1 MRNVTKIP
9 TAAESAPHNKAT
21 HGIDDDGDNSHA
33 PAPAG
38 SVRAKTAWFLTSI
51 AASCLLLFLLRNEFH
66 GPKPSESSQA
76 QPQVQSKLNSQS
88 SRFPIS
94 SVASSLRKS
103 PASVADMA
111 QPRDVNASEKRPE
124 SDESPLRRWQ
134 LGTHWGKEPDPAL
147 GSFSSWA
154 QRYLAADPADRDTMV
169 AQGVELAQH
178 RRAALLELIATDPR
192 EALASSVPFSVR
204 QELPADIT
212 AQLEQRVSGKG
223 DFLVLAT
230 VPREDA
236 PGDHPGILRRALIG
250 QERFTAHVFGERKNQ
265 RTTTDI
271 SLHGVALDGQLA
283 LSESPVR
290 LLEPGEPPVSGAK
303 NAEPICSVSGLG
315 PGTVVAGGPVL
326 AASGSQVHWLCRGGH
341 LEALEHQVRA
351 AEGGSVQ
358 GGVAAYANAT
368 TGPRKILA
376 IMVDFS
382 DVPGG
387 ALSQTDA
394 QANLNDVTAF
404 IRSNAYNQIE
414 FTVKDVT
421 QVLRMPRTAAF
432 YVNNSNDPANGSAY
446 DLLQDARAAAT
457 SAGFSSNN
465 YDFDVVAFANIGFPW
480 GGLGFVG
487 AKGSWVQGNFH
498 RGVTAHELGHNFGN
512 WHANAWISS
521 TVIGTNGTH
530 QEYGNP
536 FDVLGNAG
544 NYPRSHHSA
553 NFKFLNGWLPNAYI
567 HTVTANGT
575 YRIHAQDFG
584 GNLDPARKYA
594 IRIPVAISAGGET
607 MDYWLDFRPGYTG
620 DSATANG
627 AVLKWG
633 NDFGTQS
640 ASRLLDTQPDTLGYM
655 EDAPLL
661 VGRTFNDP
669 ARSLSITTLAKGG
682 SGTDTYLDIQISV
695 GSSPRV
701 TLGEALD
708 LADAVWTTG
717 GDQSWAGQ
725 TAVAYDG
732 QDAAVSGGIDHNQQ
746 SFVETTVTGP
756 GTLTF
761 WWRVSSERGYDYL
774 SFLSDG
780 LVIDSI
786 SGEQTWQ
793 QRTNFVSA
801 GSHTFRWRY
810 SKDGSV
816 AAGSDRGWLDV
827 VSFTPSP
834 LTPPTGLTPGSP
846 TPDGSVTV
854 NSSPLS
860 LSWNAAAGA
869 DRYEVLSY
877 HWDWTGG
884 NWVYDATLTT
894 TANSVAYQPPVD
906 KTHYAWT
913 VRAGRASLSS
923 GWANWAF
930 FYADVPCNYTLSSS
944 RARVP
949 GAGGVGSVSV
959 SAMPGC
965 GWAAQSNADWITI
978 TAGSTGNGN
987 GVVTY
992 SVDAYSGK
1000 KSRTGTLTIAG
1011 QIFSVTQTYK

>member
-1 MRNVTKIP
+1 
-9 TAAESAPHNKAT
+9 
-21 HGIDDDGDNSHA
+21 
-33 PAPAG
+33 
-38 SVRAKTAWFLTSI
+38 
-51 AASCLLLFLLRNEFH
+51 
-66 GPKPSESSQA
+66 
-76 QPQVQSKLNSQS
+76 
-88 SRFPIS
+88 
-94 SVASSLRKS
+94 
-103 PASVADMA
+103 VADKT
-111 QPRDVNASEKRPE
+111 QPRDVKASEKRLE

-134 LGTHWGKEPDPAL
+134 MGTHWGKEPDPAL

-154 QRYLAADPADRDTMV
+154 QRYLAADQADRDTMV
-169 AQGVELAQH
+169 AQGVELARH

-230 VPREDA
+230 VPQENA
-236 PGDHPGILRRALIG
+236 PGDRPAILRRALIG
-250 QERFTAHVFGERKNQ
+250 QERFTAHVFGERKDQ

-271 SLHGVALDGQLA
+271 SLHGVAIDGQLA

-290 LLEPGEPPVSGAK
+290 RLEPGEPLVSGAK
-303 NAEPICSVSGLG
+303 NAELICSVSGLG
-315 PGTVVAGGPVL
+315 PKAVPAEGPVM
-326 AASGSQVHWLCRGGH
+326 AASGNQVHWLCRGGH
-341 LEALEHQVRA
+341 LEALEHKVRA
-351 AEGGSVQ
+351 VEGGSVQ
-358 GGVAAYANAT
+358 GGVTASAYAT
-368 TGPRKILA
+368 TGAKKILI

-382 DVPGG
+382 DFPGG
-387 ALSQTDA
+387 AVSQTIA
-394 QANLNDVTAF
+394 QESLNDVTAF
-404 IRSNAYNQIE
+404 IRSNAFNQID
-414 FTVKDVT
+414 FIAKDVT
-421 QVLRMPRTAAF
+421 PLLRMPQTGGYYANNNDPYQLMTAAR
-432 YVNNSNDPANGSAY
+432 SA
-446 DLLQDARAAAT
+446 AV
-457 SAGFSSNN
+457 SAGFDSSN
-465 YDFDVVAFANIGFPW
+465 YDFDVVVFANIGFPW

-498 RGVTAHELGHNFGN
+498 RGVTTHELGHNFGN
-512 WHANAWISS
+512 WHANSWVSS
-521 TVIGTNGTH
+521 TVIGTDGTH

-544 NYPRSHHSA
+544 TYPRSHHSA

-607 MDYWLDFRPGYTG
+607 MDYWLDYRPGYT
-620 DSATANG
+620 DNSATANG

-633 NDFGTQS
+633 NDSGTQS

-682 SGTDTYLDIQISV
+682 SGADSYLDIQIGF
-695 GSSPRV
+695 GSPPV
-701 TLGEALD
+701 TLSEALD
-708 LADAVWTTG
+708 LPDAVWTTG
-717 GDQSWAGQ
+717 GDKTWSGQ
-725 TAVAYDG
+725 TTVAYDG
-732 QDAAVSGGIDHNQQ
+732 TDAAVSGGIDHNQQ

-756 GTLTF
+756 GTFTF
-761 WWRVSSERGYDYL
+761 WWRVSSEWGYDNL

-793 QRTNFVSA
+793 QRTIFVPV

-816 AAGSDRGWLDV
+816 VAGSDRGWLDG
-827 VSFTPSP
+827 VSFTPS
-834 LTPPTGLTPGSP
+834 LSPPTELTPGSP
-846 TPDGSVTV
+846 TPDGSVIV
-854 NSSPLS
+854 NSSPIT
-860 LSWNAAAGA
+860 LSWQSSAGA
-869 DRYEVLSY
+869 DRYQLIVY
-877 HWDWTGG
+877 RWDWASG
-884 NWVYDATLTT
+884 NWTYDTSTATSATFV
-894 TANSVAYQPPVD
+894 SYSPPVD

-913 VRAGRASLSS
+913 VQAGNTSRWSD
-923 GWANWAF
+923 WANWAF
-930 FYADVPCNYTLSSS
+930 FYVNTPCTYTLSSS
-944 RARVP
+944 HGRFS
-949 GAGGVGSVSV
+949 GAGGVGTVSV
-959 SAMPGC
+959 SAMPGRD
-965 GWAAQSNADWITI
+965 WTAQSNAGWITI

-987 GVVTY
+987 GVVSY

-1000 KSRTGTLTIAG
+1000 KNRTGTLTIAG
-1011 QIFSVTQTYK
+1011 QIFSVTQSHK